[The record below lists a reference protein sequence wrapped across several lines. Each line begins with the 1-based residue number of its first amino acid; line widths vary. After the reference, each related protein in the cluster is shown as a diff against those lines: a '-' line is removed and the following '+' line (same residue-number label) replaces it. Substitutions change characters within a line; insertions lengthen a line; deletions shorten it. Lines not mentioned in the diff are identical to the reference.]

1 VLQSAFECALPV
13 EMVRGGINRGAHID
27 SPSRA
32 LLTEHSRMCHV
43 YLPFVTHFYVMF
55 YLISLLFSSQALRL
69 GSDFRPPVPQAAGR
83 DRDRDRDS
91 RGIQNS
97 RSSGSLKLNLSRG
110 TAEMGQR
117 RTLPPSSTSSS
128 SLLSL
133 TQGQSTADPSSTFKI
148 QFR

>member
-1 VLQSAFECALPV
+1 VARAAELLRMRSTCRNGEGRDQQSSTHCFSLQSEDV
-13 EMVRGGINRGAHID
+13 YQ
-27 SPSRA
+27 PSSLV
-32 LLTEHSRMCHV
+32 LLRHV
-43 YLPFVTHFYVMF
+43 
-55 YLISLLFSSQALRL
+55 YLISLFFPSTHTQALRL

-83 DRDRDRDS
+83 DRDRDRDC

-117 RTLPPSSTSSS
+117 RTLPPSTSSS

-133 TQGQSTADPSSTFKI
+133 TQGQSTSDPSSTFKI